1 MQTNTTNQSTSK
13 LDTYSSFSERL
24 RPRTFQELLLP
35 DSITSKL
42 NLMCEGSEVMNMI
55 FYGPPGTGKSSCAL
69 IFEKSD
75 NFSLYKINAA
85 NLNSID
91 DVKKHMKYFSTS
103 ISFYGTKKIVL
114 IDEADKL
121 SSNAQATL
129 RGVIEESLNNCR
141 FILTTNK
148 LSQIEAPLKSRC
160 IPLNFALSY
169 KAINLMIAKLANTII
184 SRLQEIDCKL
194 DKSRIFEIVAMN
206 FPDYRAIANDIEF
219 ELL

>member
-13 LDTYSSFSERL
+13 LETYPSFSERL
-24 RPRTFQELLLP
+24 RPRHFQELLLP

-55 FYGPPGTGKSSCAL
+55 FYGPPGSGKTSCAV
-69 IFEKSD
+69 IYAKSE
-75 NFSLYKINAA
+75 NFSLYKMNAA
-85 NLNSID
+85 DSNSNEV
-91 DVKKHMKYFSTS
+91 VKKHIKPFSTS
-103 ISFYGTKKIVL
+103 TSFYGNKKLVL

-121 SSNAQATL
+121 SASAQAAL
-129 RGVIEESLNNCR
+129 RGIIDGSVNNCR

-148 LSQIEAPLKSRC
+148 LSQIESPLKSRC
-160 IPLNFALSY
+160 MPLNFALSY
-169 KAINLMIAKLANTII
+169 KEINLMIAKLANTIM

-206 FPDYRAIANDIEF
+206 FPDYRSIANDIEF

>member
-1 MQTNTTNQSTSK
+1 MQTNSKTQSTKK
-13 LDTYSSFSERL
+13 LNTYPSFSERL

-85 NLNSID
+85 NSNSSEI
-91 DVKKHMKYFSTS
+91 VNKYIRSFSS
-103 ISFYGTKKIVL
+103 SVSFYGNKKIVL

-129 RGVIEESLNNCR
+129 RGVIEESINNCR
-141 FILTTNK
+141 FIFTTNK
-148 LSQIEAPLKSRC
+148 LSQIQAPLQSRC
-160 IPLNFALSY
+160 MPLNFALSN
-169 KAINLMIAKLANTII
+169 KEINLMIAKLTNTVH
-184 SRLQEIDCKL
+184 SRLEEIDCKFD
-194 DKSRIFEIVAMN
+194 DKRISEIVAMN
-206 FPDYRAIANDIEF
+206 FPDYRAIANAVEF
-219 ELL
+219 ELI

>member
-1 MQTNTTNQSTSK
+1 MQTNSKTQSTNT
-13 LDTYSSFSERL
+13 LNTYPSFSERL

-103 ISFYGTKKIVL
+103 ISFYGTKKLVL

-121 SSNAQATL
+121 SQSAQAAL
-129 RGVIEESLNNCR
+129 RCIIEESVNNCR
-141 FILTTNK
+141 FIFTTNK
-148 LSQIEAPLKSRC
+148 LSRIEKPLQSRC
-160 IPLNFALSY
+160 MPLNFALSY
-169 KAINLMIAKLANTII
+169 KEINLMIAKLTNTVH
-184 SRLQEIDCKL
+184 SRLEEIDCKF
-194 DKSRIFEIVAMN
+194 DGNRISEIVAMN
-206 FPDYRAIANDIEF
+206 FPDYRAIANAVEF
-219 ELL
+219 ELI